1 MASKKSKPPTD
12 DNESDSTILIRVYI
26 NKEYLKR
33 ENFDASQ
40 DIWKLAEL
48 ERDAIEIDCL
58 RQDIPQAFRKAKSFK
73 PLFKS
78 DEYEMKFYS
87 YDPQKA
93 DIEIEDD
100 DDLQTELETAGLNI
114 SDNSDSDDVTNENKY
129 LKLRVVFEKNTPSD
143 DAPRTPTPPAI
154 SAPHTPTPPPE
165 DVSSPQQH
173 HEYTGTPQHHPRNP
187 ISSSSSDLQAPQ
199 LRLKRMR
206 HYFLEEEQQNAS
218 RIAIS
223 AELEWNVSP
232 DTLDMYPSASF
243 TFRIKENLKFKAHEY
258 VSQIIGKTCEV
269 LSPLDVNEEYEFQIN
284 MFDEQMPSLP
294 PSPWSDPLRVRTPSP
309 PHRLPTPTHVQ
320 VTTLLPRL
328 LQLRWDAGFAPEPQ
342 HTVTYIIKEYLQFG
356 QHPFVAQY
364 AIPVGKLS
372 PLEPNTRY
380 QVTLYTSYNGKDSPE
395 SKALAVVTPPQHF
408 SQMRDYKPSPPNDI
422 QQRVDEEYNEIVLF
436 WSLPPNTFGNN
447 IHYLML
453 DLPQNREF
461 PLHELPCRIP
471 IPIQRT
477 PVRIVTVTSFD
488 GREYRSN
495 PTQVVLQGMAR
506 SDTIGGP
513 SDDAKFAS
521 DTHHYDSHKPY
532 HTPRSD
538 DHGSS
543 QLHSAAHDPEDEKHA
558 FHLTESTTSRA
569 ATPVHKKPSIEAHQ
583 FSVIVDYIHDS
594 EAAKQIVFNK
604 KIDFAQFEQ
613 RLIHEFGIA
622 TTFHN
627 VLQIGLMRDESLNLL
642 SASNFTIVL
651 PQLCNKKSQI
661 RLYIGM
667 KPEIPIVESLTS
679 KMMGQFNI
687 KLKQT
692 LPNTFKFAIQAK
704 DHNDLVRF
712 EPNSTTSL
720 HMVINGLK
728 PKGQYAVRVM
738 ATNIFGKSRWSK
750 DTAYRYPNN
759 TQETDAHGGG
769 NDGQDVVNF
778 PPPIVNPLNP
788 NDGVL
793 KADPSVRYVFFFAD
807 KALTDSNY
815 CLNPFKTDEYHPFY
829 IVDKNRYA
837 YLCIYQDRSSK
848 DDARNNLMFNIVTSK
863 FKSTHQQKNKLV
875 KNTDCWPRQDPQT
888 LTWTMRGGETLFYI
902 DFNNWNNWTKHNHYE
917 SIATC
922 IMNFILGYLG
932 KELAPLSVL
941 RIIFKTYHFLSGT
954 KRSLLKKN
962 SVRNIFSKAL
972 NTCYGKIRSVKTW
985 KEMSTILICLAALW
999 SLETPQRNRYVG
1011 DTQMS
1016 HVYSHL
1022 CNIEKRGSTH
1032 DILDNIRHTY
1042 GEYTSYFMDKLA
1054 KKILDERQQIT
1065 KYGYCLWYNV
1075 LHCVFPDP
1083 KATNAERITSAL
1095 YPTNH
1100 IQHLFALVS
1109 YDLTF
1114 AAHNRAV
1121 KMEFKFVQ
1129 SLLSSKKNSSQQLS
1143 SRVKYDFIVQ
1153 ILSKLPGIEQVYSF
1167 ILSFK
1172 TELRHL
1178 LGNDTESWFGFVYYM
1193 LSVCKIP
1200 KNEKTIDLQLS
1211 GAVTKSME
1219 LTSDLFCYKVLLIN
1233 EHKDAKMLYT
1243 LCSNYPVIMDEKIR
1257 QSISSNT
1264 HLNIKPI
1271 FIHLLQP
1278 SFNNKLLLIKDKESQ
1293 QSIRIATGTV
1303 VGQSWAT
1310 LDNKQQQALQSTCD
1324 ELIQQ
1329 HEFHTAA
1336 SIINGI
1342 MQSVDMFSKDK
1353 TDADIVLYLAS
1364 ANGGQILKLLNKYK
1378 DHEELGIECHINS
1391 FLHFWKQALSNV
1403 EEIMNH
1409 FVCINAMVQKFG
1421 GIAPK
1426 SIPQYVNQNEGFCS
1440 MDQDDEKNPPKVI
1453 VDDTIKSI
1461 LKTHSLRL
1469 KDWRK
1474 DEAVLQ
1480 SICNSDDIIN
1490 SNFEDEKQDADSTQ
1504 SEQLLHQQSKCNDL
1518 IRTQSARLES
1528 LPQNVREVF
1537 VKQRAIKDAV
1547 KQHELIS
1554 KQRQDMLNQIKREY
1568 SECNRR
1574 RKDLQHQLVNVY
1586 KQFNVEMNQESILL
1600 QQQRQLEEK
1609 MDNEGSISLITTEQ
1623 YDESTNIISSYQL
1636 YQKNTRIFVQKVQ
1649 DRLRSEWDKREQ
1661 EWWEWT

>member
-364 AIPVGKLS
+364 TIPTGKLS
-372 PLEPNTRY
+372 PLEPNTRH
-380 QVTLYTSYNGKDSPE
+380 QITLSTSYNGKESPE
-395 SKALAVVTPPQHF
+395 SKALAVVTPPLDF
-408 SQMRDYKPSPPNDI
+408 CETKDYKPSPPIDI
-422 QQRVDEEYNEIVLF
+422 QQRVDEEYDEIVLF
-436 WSLPPNTFGNN
+436 WTLPPNTFGNK
-447 IHYLML
+447 IHYIILGLPEKPYFAL
-453 DLPQNREF
+453 D
-461 PLHELPCRIP
+461 ELPWRIP
-471 IPIQRT
+471 RPMKRT
-477 PVRIVTVTSFD
+477 HVRIVTVASFD
-488 GREYRSN
+488 GREFESN
-495 PTQVVLQGMAR
+495 PTQIVLEGIR
-506 SDTIGGP
+506 NPT
-513 SDDAKFAS
+513 DDAPLSECTFS
-521 DTHHYDSHKPY
+521 YSP
-532 HTPRSD
+532 
-538 DHGSS
+538 
-543 QLHSAAHDPEDEKHA
+543 
-558 FHLTESTTSRA
+558 
-569 ATPVHKKPSIEAHQ
+569 ATPDSAYSIAADARKQAIEVPMHPFA
-583 FSVIVDYIHDS
+583 VLVDYIHNSHD
-594 EAAKQIVFNK
+594 AKKVVFK
-604 KIDFAQFEQ
+604 RRVDFTEFK
-613 RLIHEFGIA
+613 RHLINELGIA
-622 TTFHN
+622 SGFLN
-627 VLQIGLMRDESLNLL
+627 VLQIGFMRDKSLNEVT
-642 SASNFTIVL
+642 SNNFTIAL
-651 PQLCNKKSQI
+651 PQLCKTIDNNIETFECFECKQTITASDWTNSNVQQI
-661 RLYIGM
+661 NDTKLKHNVCHLLMDKLYVGM
-667 KPEIPIVESLTS
+667 KPDIPIIESITS
-679 KMMGQFNI
+679 AMAGQFNI

-692 LPNTFKFAIQAK
+692 LQNTFKFAIQAK
-704 DHNDLVRF
+704 DPNDLVRF
-712 EPNSTTSL
+712 DPNSTTSL
-720 HMVINGLK
+720 EMVISGLK
-728 PKGQYAVRVM
+728 PKGQYIVRVM
-738 ATNIFGKSRWSK
+738 TTNVFGTSRWSK
-750 DTAYRYPNN
+750 DTPYLYPDNN
-759 TQETDAHGGG
+759 AETD
-769 NDGQDVVNF
+769 NDGIHYW
-778 PPPIVNPLNP
+778 PKPIINLLNP
-788 NDGVL
+788 DDCVSI
-793 KADPSVRYVFFFAD
+793 ADPSVRYVFFFAA
-807 KALTDSNY
+807 KALTDSKY
-815 CLNPFKTDEYHPFY
+815 YLNPYKSDEYHPFY
-829 IVDKNRYA
+829 IVDKGRCA
-837 YLCIYQDRSSK
+837 YVCIYQDKRSK
-848 DDARNNLMFNIVTSK
+848 DDAQDNLMFNIVSSKHTSK
-863 FKSTHQQKNKLV
+863 PQQKHKLI
-875 KNTDCWPRQDPQT
+875 KNNDCLPKQDRET
-888 LTWTMRGGETLFYI
+888 RTWTMRGGDTLFYI
-902 DFNNWNNWTKHNHYE
+902 DFNNWNTWSKHNHYE

-941 RIIFKTYHFLSGT
+941 RIIFQTYHFLSGT
-954 KRSLLKKN
+954 KRVLLKRN

-972 NTCYGKIRSVKTW
+972 TTCYNKIRSVKTW
-985 KEMSTILICLAALW
+985 KEMSTMLVCLAALW

-1153 ILSKLPGIEQVYSF
+1153 ILHKLPDIEQVYEF

-1219 LTSDLFCYKVLLIN
+1219 LTSDLFCYKVLLI
-1233 EHKDAKMLYT
+1233 
-1243 LCSNYPVIMDEKIR
+1243 
-1257 QSISSNT
+1257 
-1264 HLNIKPI
+1264 
-1271 FIHLLQP
+1271 
-1278 SFNNKLLLIKDKESQ
+1278 
-1293 QSIRIATGTV
+1293 
-1303 VGQSWAT
+1303 
-1310 LDNKQQQALQSTCD
+1310 
-1324 ELIQQ
+1324 
-1329 HEFHTAA
+1329 
-1336 SIINGI
+1336 
-1342 MQSVDMFSKDK
+1342 
-1353 TDADIVLYLAS
+1353 
-1364 ANGGQILKLLNKYK
+1364 
-1378 DHEELGIECHINS
+1378 
-1391 FLHFWKQALSNV
+1391 
-1403 EEIMNH
+1403 
-1409 FVCINAMVQKFG
+1409 
-1421 GIAPK
+1421 
-1426 SIPQYVNQNEGFCS
+1426 
-1440 MDQDDEKNPPKVI
+1440 
-1453 VDDTIKSI
+1453 
-1461 LKTHSLRL
+1461 
-1469 KDWRK
+1469 
-1474 DEAVLQ
+1474 
-1480 SICNSDDIIN
+1480 
-1490 SNFEDEKQDADSTQ
+1490 
-1504 SEQLLHQQSKCNDL
+1504 
-1518 IRTQSARLES
+1518 
-1528 LPQNVREVF
+1528 
-1537 VKQRAIKDAV
+1537 
-1547 KQHELIS
+1547 
-1554 KQRQDMLNQIKREY
+1554 
-1568 SECNRR
+1568 
-1574 RKDLQHQLVNVY
+1574 
-1586 KQFNVEMNQESILL
+1586 
-1600 QQQRQLEEK
+1600 
-1609 MDNEGSISLITTEQ
+1609 
-1623 YDESTNIISSYQL
+1623 
-1636 YQKNTRIFVQKVQ
+1636 
-1649 DRLRSEWDKREQ
+1649 
-1661 EWWEWT
+1661 